1 MGKSKQMGPPSG
13 GSKTLGVLER
23 RYGAS
28 KKLAQED
35 TKVALAKAQKAK
47 TVTGQPDQ
55 NPVIINPE
63 KPGLQG
69 QSFN

>member
-1 MGKSKQMGPPSG
+1 MSKSKQMGPPSG
-13 GSKTLGVLER
+13 GSRTLGVLEK

-35 TKVALAKAQKAK
+35 MKIALAKAQKAK
-47 TVTGQPDQ
+47 TITGQSDQ
-55 NPVIINPE
+55 NPIIIHPE

-69 QSFN
+69 QTFN